1 MPGLIVGKGALSKL
15 GALVGARRAM
25 IVSEPNVWRLFKQ
38 RISLKNAALHL
49 LPQGEKA
56 KHWNEAGKLLEAMA
70 ETGLGRDGILVALGG
85 GAVTDC
91 AGFAAASYLR
101 GIDWISVPTSLLGQL
116 DSGIGGKTGV
126 NLDAGKNLAGAF
138 HLPAQTICD
147 TSLLESL
154 PQRERVSGL
163 AEALKI
169 GLVFEPGFWRMMTRD
184 WEALVL
190 GRGLE
195 KVVERA
201 AAWKLKVVAADLR
214 ETKGRRIL
222 LNFGHTL
229 GHALETAAGH
239 GVIRQGEAVIW
250 GMRAAA
256 RLSYEHAGLP
266 EDDYWEIESFL
277 SRIEIP
283 RPKVRLKRLLA
294 AARKD
299 KKAKAGALRFVLLR
313 KLGRPCVLALSE
325 SKAASTARALL

>member
-1 MPGLIVGKGALSKL
+1 MSLLVGRGALSKL
-15 GALVGARRAM
+15 RGLVGARRA
-25 IVSEPNVWRLFKQ
+25 IVVSEPNVWKRYKRKF
-38 RISLKNAALHL
+38 SLTSAAVHL

-56 KHWNEAGKLLEAMA
+56 KHWSEAGRLLEAMA
-70 ETGLGRDGILVALGG
+70 AAGLGRDGLLVAFGG

-101 GIDWISVPTSLLGQL
+101 GIDWISVPSSLLGQL

-138 HLPAQTICD
+138 HLPTLTICD

-154 PQRERVSGL
+154 SERERVSGL

-184 WEALVL
+184 WEALVA
-190 GRGLE
+190 GKGLE
-195 KVVERA
+195 KVVART
-201 AAWKLKVVAADLR
+201 AAWKLKVVASDLR

-229 GHALETAAGH
+229 GHALETAAGY
-239 GVIRQGEAVIW
+239 GAIRHGEAVIW

-256 RLSYEHAGLP
+256 RLSYEQVGLP

-283 RPKVRLKRLLA
+283 RPKVRLKLLLSA
-294 AARKD
+294 VRRD

-313 KLGRPCVLALSE
+313 KLGRPCVRTLSE
-325 SKAASTARALL
+325 SKAASTARALLP